1 MSITRFAVSG
11 LAAFT
16 IAAGADSYIAA
27 GAQTDVPAPESII
40 GFAPC
45 TDYKLANYEQIAD
58 YFRVLDAS
66 TERMEL
72 LEIGDTSEG
81 RTQLMAIISSEANM
95 QQLDRFK
102 AIARRLAI
110 ARGLTDAQ
118 ARELAADGRTVV
130 WIDFGLHS
138 TEVGHAQTA
147 PLMAHRA
154 VTDDSPEMRLI
165 RDNVIFLLVPNMNP
179 DGTTLVAD
187 WYMQHVGTR
196 YERTSPPEL
205 YQKYAGHD
213 NNRDWFM
220 FNLVESRNI
229 ARQLYVEWFPQII
242 YNQHQSAPFPAR
254 IFVPPFDDPMNPN
267 IPPLVM
273 RGVNLVGEAITR
285 RLDQEGKTGAI
296 SRHTYDTWW
305 NGGMRTAPYY
315 HNMVGILTETG
326 HATATPAVY
335 DPDEFPATFPDGRPT
350 LEPTTYYPSPYL
362 GGEWH
367 LRDTCD
373 YMVAASM
380 AVLDVG
386 AKRRQEWL
394 YDIYQMGRDA
404 IGAGAEE
411 VYVIPRAQ
419 WDRGTAVKLVNVLR
433 WGDVEIERA
442 TRAVAIGDLTY
453 PPESFVIRGAQAFR
467 PYLTDLLNPQVYP
480 DQRLYPGG
488 PPDRPYDITGWTLP
502 MQMGVAVDRH
512 TGVAGLP
519 NDALVPI
526 EWAEPGASVVAT
538 QASFGFVLD
547 PRANDAFTVVNRL
560 LVAGETVFRT
570 DDDLVIESATWPPG
584 TFVVPASDETRERID
599 AGARDLGLSVAA
611 LATRPTSSL
620 TRLAPPRVGLYR
632 GWGAN
637 ADEGWTPVWC
647 EQFEF
652 PYETVRDDALRQGA
666 LDSYDV
672 IILPDAS
679 YSRMLT
685 GLGSRAAPPEYTGGM
700 TPKGVSNLYDFVVEG
715 GTLVTLDSAAELPI
729 VDFGLPVR
737 DVTTGRSETDFY
749 APGTVLDLEI
759 DPTHPIGYGMPS
771 RVAAFFARSP
781 AFAVGNGGGG
791 PGSDDQPEPPE
802 GLTVV
807 ARYPNADLLRSGWL
821 LGENVLTGEAA
832 VVEVQVG
839 EGRVVLI
846 GFRAQHRGQPHGT
859 FELLFNTLYL
869 AAMGG

>member
-1 MSITRFAVSG
+1 MSIKRFAVSG
-11 LAAFT
+11 LAALAL
-16 IAAGADSYIAA
+16 AAGADSYIAA
-27 GAQTDVPAPESII
+27 GAQTNVPTPESVI

-45 TDYKLANYEQIAD
+45 TDYKLATYEQIAE
-58 YFRVLDAS
+58 YFRTLDAS
-66 TERMEL
+66 TDRMEL
-72 LEIGDTSEG
+72 LEIGETSEG
-81 RTQLMAIISSEANM
+81 RSQLMAIISSEANM

-102 AIARRLAI
+102 AIARRLAT
-110 ARGLTDAQ
+110 ARGLNDAQ
-118 ARELAADGRTVV
+118 ARELAADGRAVV

-147 PLMAHRA
+147 PLMAHLA
-154 VTDDSPEMRLI
+154 VTDDSPDMRFI

-187 WYMQHVGTR
+187 WYMRHVGTR

-220 FNLVESRNI
+220 FNLAESRNI

-267 IPPLVM
+267 IPALVM

-335 DPDEFPATFPDGRPT
+335 DPEDFPATFPDGRPT
-350 LEPTTYYPSPYL
+350 LVPTTYYPSPYL

-367 LRDTCD
+367 LSNTCD
-373 YMVAASM
+373 YMVTASM

-404 IGAGAEE
+404 IAAGDDE
-411 VYVIPRAQ
+411 VYVIPHAQ

-433 WGDVEIERA
+433 WGGVEIERA
-442 TRAVAIGDLTY
+442 TRALTIGDRTY
-453 PPESFVIRGAQAFR
+453 PPDSFVVRGAQAFR

-502 MQMGVAVDRH
+502 LQMGVAVDRH
-512 TGVAGLP
+512 TGVASLP
-519 NDALVPI
+519 NDALLPI
-526 EWAEPGASVVAT
+526 EWAEHGASVVPA
-538 QASFGFVLD
+538 QAGYGLALD
-547 PRANDAFTVVNRL
+547 PRANEAFTVVNRML
-560 LVAGETVFRT
+560 AAGETVFRT
-570 DDDLVIESATWPPG
+570 DADLDIGSATWPPG
-584 TFVVPASDETRERID
+584 AFVVPVSDGTRERLD
-599 AGARDLGLSVAA
+599 VRARDLGLSVAA
-611 LATRPTSSL
+611 LATRPTGSL
-620 TRLAPPRVGLYR
+620 TRLTPPRVGLYR

-637 ADEGWTPVWC
+637 ADEGWTRLVL

-652 PYETVRDDALRQGA
+652 PYETVRDETLRQGW
-666 LDSYDV
+666 LDGYDV
-672 IILPDAS
+672 IVLPDAS

-700 TPKGVSNLYDFVVEG
+700 TPTGVSNLYDFVVEG

-737 DVTTGRSETDFY
+737 DVTTGRPETDFFV
-749 APGTVLDLEI
+749 PGTLLDLET

-771 RVAAFFARSP
+771 RAAAFFARSP

-791 PGSDDQPEPPE
+791 PGNDDQPEPPE

-807 ARYPNADLLRSGWL
+807 ARYPDADLLRSGWL

-832 VVEVQVG
+832 VVDVRVG

-859 FELLFNTLYL
+859 FKLLFNALYL
-869 AAMGG
+869 GAMGE